1 LWAGNIIISERNDIA
16 AIIDFERSLW
26 GDPLMEYAFGEDPN
40 NNSFLEGYSEDLFA
54 SPSAQVRRTL
64 YSLYHYLVLKI
75 ECAYRGYQHTAQ
87 DIYASPK
94 IAQTISSLES
104 LL

>member
-1 LWAGNIIISERNDIA
+1 LFPRRSIINERNGIA
-16 AIIDFERSLW
+16 AIIDFERALW

-40 NNSFLEGYSEDLFA
+40 NNNFLDGYSENLFA

-64 YSLYHYLVLKI
+64 YNLYRYLVLKI

-94 IAQTISSLES
+94 IAKTISMLET